1 MGWRGAI
8 GCVNGRAWGECI
20 IFWENGCLFSYDKG
34 MSKEHSEPVTVGR
47 YPTEFEAVLTKN
59 MLTEAG
65 IPAQVVGAMTA
76 AFRAETPG
84 FVKVMVPGE
93 FEERALELLIEQTN
107 EVQERDAEA
116 GEEEEEEEEG

>member
-1 MGWRGAI
+1 
-8 GCVNGRAWGECI
+8 
-20 IFWENGCLFSYDKG
+20 
-34 MSKEHSEPVTVGR
+34 MSKEHTDPVTVGR

-93 FEERALELLIEQTN
+93 FEERALKLLIEQTN
-107 EVQERDAEA
+107 EAQVREDEDS
-116 GEEEEEEEEG
+116 EE